1 MDKRTKFDVGSRTPS
16 PPQQTNQVYLL
27 LAVYLSANQIISSF
41 TRCLFV
47 YAFIRLCARALICL
61 MFLLSVWVR
70 ICDYDWV
77 KLT

>member
-1 MDKRTKFDVGSRTPS
+1 MLEVVLRRHHSKLIKSVFH
-16 PPQQTNQVYLL
+16 L

-47 YAFIRLCARALICL
+47 YAFIRLCARVLICL